1 MIRST
6 PPRQIKRGGGRSIS
20 SFSLFSLYHVQ
31 STRLRLWLHYIAWR
45 LNYIAWTTLAPARKL
60 YQIGLLLT
68 HKNGDFVAVSVTVR
82 SCAAPILTRVL
93 KVDRHIGFHTR
104 PAYFSC
110 WHVIFSLKQFAGVMV
125 CSCWSR
131 EKSGGF
137 TWLVELRRHLEN
149 SIILSGSHE
158 ARKLPYTF

>member
-1 MIRST
+1 MNYL
-6 PPRQIKRGGGRSIS
+6 P
-20 SFSLFSLYHVQ
+20 SLYHFQ
-31 STRLRLWLHYIAWR
+31 STRLRLWLHYIAWTA
-45 LNYIAWTTLAPARKL
+45 LVPARKL

-68 HKNGDFVAVSVTVR
+68 DKNGDFVAVSVMAQ
-82 SCAAPILTRVL
+82 SCAAPILTGVL

-110 WHVIFSLKQFAGVMV
+110 WHVIFSLKQFTGVMA

-131 EKSGGF
+131 EKSGGI

-149 SIILSGSHE
+149 SMILSGSHE
-158 ARKLPYTF
+158 ARKLPDTLKNYQVINSKMTVLKNDL